1 MNTEYGRSPPTRGW
15 HKIIC
20 HSHEDENRLLL
31 ENYRVRVLLIFII
44 FIQSV
49 PSWNLRRYVVIG
61 FLRKVFL
68 LKDQLVVNI
77 PKIPDADF
85 WNRDDISGSVNI
97 YVRQTDE
104 QFDIDMEMHSTNS
117 VIYRFQADSESS
129 AELARAKALQ
139 MKKDILME
147 RPEMKVVLIWNH
159 GKFPIEAHLVWAFS
173 YFQWNLLWH
182 SVEKRYHI
190 SFRSYELDILFTP
203 INMYPS
209 IILSLLERGLDQALH
224 LVQIAKNTNNNN
236 LLWARLAPDM
246 FPFTRQVQILSDNAK
261 GVVARMYDVEIP
273 SYSDEETTFDELI
286 ERLEKTKR
294 FIALASEWKSA
305 KAIDTIEATFPWNV
319 WKSLTGQEYV
329 LHLVIPNFY
338 FHLVTLYNILRNNG
352 VELGKQDF
360 LGQLDWQE
368 VK

>member
-1 MNTEYGRSPPTRGW
+1 
-15 HKIIC
+15 
-20 HSHEDENRLLL
+20 
-31 ENYRVRVLLIFII
+31 
-44 FIQSV
+44 
-49 PSWNLRRYVVIG
+49 
-61 FLRKVFL
+61 
-68 LKDQLVVNI
+68 
-77 PKIPDADF
+77 
-85 WNRDDISGSVNI
+85 
-97 YVRQTDE
+97 
-104 QFDIDMEMHSTNS
+104 
-117 VIYRFQADSESS
+117 
-129 AELARAKALQ
+129 
-139 MKKDILME
+139 
-147 RPEMKVVLIWNH
+147 
-159 GKFPIEAHLVWAFS
+159 
-173 YFQWNLLWH
+173 
-182 SVEKRYHI
+182 
-190 SFRSYELDILFTP
+190 
-203 INMYPS
+203 MYPDM
-209 IILSLLERGLDQALH
+209 ILSLLERGLDQALH
-224 LVQIAKNTNNNN
+224 LVQIAKNTNNND
-236 LLWARLAPDM
+236 LLWARIAPDM

>member
-1 MNTEYGRSPPTRGW
+1 M
-15 HKIIC
+15 
-20 HSHEDENRLLL
+20 
-31 ENYRVRVLLIFII
+31 
-44 FIQSV
+44 
-49 PSWNLRRYVVIG
+49 
-61 FLRKVFL
+61 
-68 LKDQLVVNI
+68 NI
-77 PKIPDADF
+77 PKIPDVDF

-97 YVRQTDE
+97 YVRQADE
-104 QFDIDMEMHSTNS
+104 QFDIKIEIHSTNS

-129 AELARAKALQ
+129 ADFARAKALQ

-190 SFRSYELDILFTP
+190 SFRTSGQGIFFTLF
-203 INMYPS
+203 NMYP
-209 IILSLLERGLDQALH
+209 
-224 LVQIAKNTNNNN
+224 
-236 LLWARLAPDM
+236 
-246 FPFTRQVQILSDNAK
+246 
-261 GVVARMYDVEIP
+261 EIP
-273 SYSDEETTFDELI
+273 SYPDEEATFDELI